1 MRWRIR
7 KSFKIFAPGSSLRK
21 RVAYSLAIVRLI
33 LVPVIFL
40 SVYYLFAMGRIVDR
54 IVNVDAP
61 AAKLAEQASI
71 EILEARRAA
80 RNYILFQ
87 DPQCLRENQ
96 ESLRN
101 VRQILVRI
109 RDLEPDEETIAQ
121 KDLDAVNRYEQR
133 FASAVLT
140 MGRQRQEPVDRIR
153 EAMTAYE
160 KGLNGLLGEPRHKN
174 RARLIQE
181 LRSRVNS
188 FDSRITEAI
197 QVANPALSQVTP
209 DLRASSQETLQL
221 TSDMEQQNWGRVQT
235 DHQEA
240 RQLIRRAEW
249 GLSIVSAF
257 TLLFSVWVSL
267 ILPGQVA
274 KPLVSLK
281 EAVDHAATGNFEV
294 DFELHGGGEVVELAK
309 SVQKL
314 TSLLRGKPERGGRAR
329 GPSPL
334 NAEIEES

>member
-21 RVAYSLAIVRLI
+21 RVGYSLAIVRLI

-80 RNYILFQ
+80 RNYVLLQ
-87 DPQCLRENQ
+87 DPEYLRANQ
-96 ESLRN
+96 ESLMK
-101 VRQILVRI
+101 VREILSRI
-109 RDLEPDEETIAQ
+109 KDLEPDEESIVQ

-133 FASAVLT
+133 FASAVST
-140 MGRQRQEPVDRIR
+140 MGQRKQEPVDRIR
-153 EAMTAYE
+153 QAVTAYE
-160 KGLNGLLGEPRHKN
+160 KDLNSLLRERRHKN
-174 RARLIQE
+174 RAKLIQE
-181 LRSRVNS
+181 LRIRADS
-188 FDSRITEAI
+188 FDTRITEAI

-209 DLRASSQETLQL
+209 DLRTSSQETLRS
-221 TSDMEQQNWGRVQT
+221 TSDLEQQNWGRVKM

-249 GLSIVSAF
+249 ALSIVSAV

-267 ILPGQVA
+267 TLPGQVA

-281 EAVDHAATGNFEV
+281 EAVDHAAAGNFEI

-309 SVQKL
+309 SVQNL
-314 TSLLRGKPERGGRAR
+314 TALLRGK
-329 GPSPL
+329 S
-334 NAEIEES
+334 

>member
-7 KSFKIFAPGSSLRK
+7 KSFKIFAPGSSLGK

-40 SVYYLFAMGRIVDR
+40 AVYYLFAMGRIVDR

-80 RNYILFQ
+80 RNYVLFQ
-87 DPQCLRENQ
+87 DPQYLGANQ
-96 ESLRN
+96 ESLTK
-101 VRQILVRI
+101 VRQMLVCI
-109 RDLEPDEETIAQ
+109 GELEPDEETIVQKGLNAVNRYQ
-121 KDLDAVNRYEQR
+121 QQFASAVSTMAEPKQTPDERLREAVLAYEKDLDAL
-133 FASAVLT
+133 AKA
-140 MGRQRQEPVDRIR
+140 
-153 EAMTAYE
+153 A
-160 KGLNGLLGEPRHKN
+160 RHER
-174 RARLIQE
+174 RAQLIQE
-181 LRSRVNS
+181 LRTRVGS
-188 FDSRITEAI
+188 FDTRITEAI
-197 QVANPALSQVTP
+197 QVANPALRQVTP
-209 DLRASSQETLQL
+209 DLQASSQETLQL
-221 TSDMEQQNWGRVQT
+221 TFDLEQQNWGRVQL

-249 GLSIVSAF
+249 TLSIVSGV

-267 ILPGQVA
+267 ILPRQVT

-281 EAVDHAATGNFEV
+281 EAVDHAATGNYEI

-309 SVQKL
+309 SIQNL
-314 TSLLRGKPERGGRAR
+314 TSLLQRKP
-329 GPSPL
+329 
-334 NAEIEES
+334 

>member
-1 MRWRIR
+1 
-7 KSFKIFAPGSSLRK
+7 
-21 RVAYSLAIVRLI
+21 LI

-40 SVYYLFAMGRIVDR
+40 PVYYLFAMGRIVDR

-80 RNYILFQ
+80 RNYVLFQ
-87 DPQCLRENQ
+87 DPEYLRANQ
-96 ESLRN
+96 ESLVK

-109 RDLEPDEETIAQ
+109 GDLKPDEETIVQ
-121 KDLDAVNRYEQR
+121 KDLDAVNQYEQR
-133 FASAVLT
+133 FASAVST
-140 MGRQRQEPVDRIR
+140 MAQQRQEPVDRIR
-153 EAMTAYE
+153 EAVTAYE
-160 KGLNGLLGEPRHKN
+160 KDLNDLVKAAKYER
-174 RARLIQE
+174 RAKLIQE
-181 LRSRVNS
+181 LHSRVGS
-188 FDSRITEAI
+188 FDTRIIEAM
-197 QVANPALSQVTP
+197 QVANPALSQVSP
-209 DLRASSQETLQL
+209 DLRASSQQTLQL
-221 TSDMEQQNWGRVQT
+221 TSDMEQQNWTRVQM

-240 RQLIRRAEW
+240 RQLIHRAEW
-249 GLSIVSAF
+249 ALSIASAV

-309 SVQKL
+309 SVKNL
-314 TSLLRGKPERGGRAR
+314 TSLLRGKP
-329 GPSPL
+329 
-334 NAEIEES
+334 

>member
-40 SVYYLFAMGRIVDR
+40 PVYYLFAMGRIVDR

-80 RNYILFQ
+80 RNYVLFQ
-87 DPQCLRENQ
+87 DPEYLRENQ
-96 ESLRN
+96 ESLTN
-101 VRQILVRI
+101 VRQILSRI
-109 RDLEPDEETIAQ
+109 KDLEPGEETTVQ
-121 KDLDAVNRYEQR
+121 KGLAAVGQYQQR
-133 FASAVLT
+133 FASAVST
-140 MGRQRQEPVDRIR
+140 MGQHKQEPVDRIR
-153 EAMTAYE
+153 QAVTAYE
-160 KGLNGLLGEPRHKN
+160 KDLNSLLGERRHKN
-174 RARLIQE
+174 RAELIQE
-181 LRSRVNS
+181 LRTRANS
-188 FDSRITEAI
+188 FDTRITEAI

-209 DLRASSQETLQL
+209 DLRASSQETLEL
-221 TSDMEQQNWGRVQT
+221 TSGMEQQNWGRVQT

-249 GLSIVSAF
+249 ALSIVSAV

-281 EAVDHAATGNFEV
+281 EAVDHAATGNFEI

-314 TSLLRGKPERGGRAR
+314 TSLLRGKPERGDHAC
-329 GPSPL
+329 GPSPV
-334 NAEIEES
+334 NAEKEGS

>member
-21 RVAYSLAIVRLI
+21 RVAYSLAVVRLI

-80 RNYILFQ
+80 RNYVLFQ
-87 DPQCLRENQ
+87 DPEYLRANQ
-96 ESLRN
+96 ESLTK

-109 RDLEPDEETIAQ
+109 GDLEPDEETIVQ
-121 KDLDAVNRYEQR
+121 KDLDLVNRYQQQ
-133 FASAVLT
+133 FASAVST
-140 MGRQRQEPVDRIR
+140 MAQQRQEPVDRIR
-153 EAMTAYE
+153 EAVTAYE
-160 KGLNGLLGEPRHKN
+160 KDLNDLLGEPRHKN
-174 RARLIQE
+174 RAKLIQE
-181 LRSRVNS
+181 LRTRANS
-188 FDSRITEAI
+188 FDTRITEAI

-209 DLRASSQETLQL
+209 DLRESSQESLQL
-221 TSDMEQQNWGRVQT
+221 TSDMEQQNWGRVQM

-249 GLSIVSAF
+249 ALSIVSAV

-281 EAVDHAATGNFEV
+281 EAVDHAATGNFEI

-309 SVQKL
+309 SVRRL
-314 TSLLRGKPERGGRAR
+314 TSLLRGKPERAER
-329 GPSPL
+329 GSAPMNP
-334 NAEIEES
+334 EIQES

>member
-21 RVAYSLAIVRLI
+21 RVGYSLAIVRSI

-40 SVYYLFAMGRIVDR
+40 SVYYLLAMGRIVDR
-54 IVNVDAP
+54 IVNIDAP

-80 RNYILFQ
+80 RNYVLFQ
-87 DPQCLRENQ
+87 DPEYLRANQ
-96 ESLRN
+96 ESLMK

-109 RDLEPDEETIAQ
+109 GDLAPDEETIVQ
-121 KDLDAVNRYEQR
+121 KDLDAVNQYEQR
-133 FASAVLT
+133 FASAVST
-140 MGRQRQEPVDRIR
+140 MAQQRQEPVDRIR
-153 EAMTAYE
+153 EAVLAYE
-160 KGLNGLLGEPRHKN
+160 KDLNDLVKAARYER
-174 RARLIQE
+174 RAKLIQE
-181 LRSRVNS
+181 LRTQVGS
-188 FDSRITEAI
+188 FDTRITEAI
-197 QVANPALSQVTP
+197 QVANPTLIQVTP

-221 TSDMEQQNWGRVQT
+221 TSDMEQQNWTRVQT

-240 RQLIRRAEW
+240 RQLIHRAEW
-249 GLSIVSAF
+249 ALSIVSAV

-281 EAVDHAATGNFEV
+281 EAVDHAATGNFEI

-309 SVQKL
+309 SIQKL
-314 TSLLRGKPERGGRAR
+314 TSFLRQKQKRGDGAR
-329 GPSPL
+329 GPSPM
-334 NAEIEES
+334 NAEKEGS